1 MYKQNHQIN
10 GGTKCTSAV
19 GCHSREGRLRCPPGP
34 PVHARRCAQEVGDWG
49 RMHRRRG
56 FHPHGVGRAAIEG
69 RDGMAHGGEE
79 APLPCAAACREKRG
93 VATGPHVPIRM
104 EVGVACGWSEG
115 ARRGDG
121 RGGSRRK
128 EAGRGRGTGSGTPA
142 AAVLRRSETT
152 AKRDGR
158 GRRWGGLLRAGTGAG
173 WARWG
178 RGGGAAR
185 ITGASEATFCLE
197 GRRA

>member
-79 APLPCAAACREKRG
+79 APLPCAAACREKGASPLVLMRRSAWRWG
-93 VATGPHVPIRM
+93 WP
-104 EVGVACGWSEG
+104 VGAGCGRREG

-121 RGGSRRK
+121 RGGGRRQ
-128 EAGRGRGTGSGTPA
+128 EAGRGGVA
-142 AAVLRRSETT
+142 WC
-152 AKRDGR
+152 GR
-158 GRRWGGLLRAGTGAG
+158 VGVAG
-173 WARWG
+173 
-178 RGGGAAR
+178 
-185 ITGASEATFCLE
+185 CV
-197 GRRA
+197 